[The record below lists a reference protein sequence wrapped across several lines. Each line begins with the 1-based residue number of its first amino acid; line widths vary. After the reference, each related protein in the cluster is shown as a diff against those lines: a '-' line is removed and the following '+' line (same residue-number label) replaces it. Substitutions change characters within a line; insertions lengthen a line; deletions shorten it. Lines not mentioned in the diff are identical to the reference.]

1 MHIEFFIFKVKAFTK
16 YIILINMFKEI
27 KNKYLRYSAIG
38 VFFIII
44 FFSALQ
50 LNFLYLFGYSPSYND
65 IKIPTLRVGS
75 ELYTSD
81 GKLIGRYFKEN
92 RTPVNYNE
100 IAPSVLN
107 ALVATEDVRFYK
119 HWGIDVQAV
128 GRAVIGFGKDGGA
141 STITQQLAKNL
152 YRTRY
157 NKSQGFLSKIPLV
170 RTIVFK
176 LKEWMTAVK
185 LESNYSKNDIIT
197 MYLNTVSFGNNTY
210 GIKTAS
216 RIYFDK
222 EAKDLSINESALLVG
237 MLKGTSFYNPTKN
250 PDRALVRRNTVLSQ
264 MNKYNYLNKD
274 SLTELSKLP
283 IKLKEGK
290 MEDGSDGDSYL
301 RAAVAKYL
309 EKWCKDNGYD
319 LYEDGLKIYTT
330 IDSKLQKYAEEAVQ
344 EQMKTLQRRF
354 YSVWGDEDP
363 WYDSEK
369 QKVDYPDRAMKNLPI
384 YSLLQK
390 KFPNSPDSVT
400 AYFNRKKKMQIFT
413 YKGDRDTLFS
423 TLDSIRYY
431 GKIMNTGM
439 MTMEPASGKIKV
451 WVGGIDHK
459 FFKYD
464 HVNQA
469 KRQAG
474 STFKP
479 FAYLTALEQGMNP
492 CDKFTDKPVKI
503 AYQDKGETKY
513 WEPKNADYSVTYQE
527 MSLRWAMAKSVNT
540 ITAQV
545 TEKVGWDNVV
555 KWAHECGI
563 DSHLESVPSVSL
575 GSNDVS
581 VYEMVKA
588 YSTFLNKGVKT
599 DPILVEKITDQ
610 DDNVI
615 DDFKPKTKRV
625 LTEEIAWL
633 MLYMFRGGMDEPG
646 GTSRALWE
654 WDLWKK
660 NNQIGGK
667 TGTSSDYV
675 DAWYMGITKD
685 LVTGV
690 WVGCDERT
698 AHFKNGEQGE
708 GSRTALPIFAKFMEK
723 VYHDP
728 NSGYTYGP
736 FPKATVDITRT
747 INCPSPRI
755 VEDTTST
762 DSVLVDSTD
771 IADPAMP
778 ETATP
783 IPSTET
789 EIKKEDKKP
798 ESETPVQPAVVPLTK
813 KEERELKRKQR
824 QEEREKKKNGNN

>member
-1 MHIEFFIFKVKAFTK
+1 MFI
-16 YIILINMFKEI
+16 EI
-27 KNKYLRYSAIG
+27 KNKYLRYTTLFIYFVV
-38 VFFIII
+38 VFFCT
-44 FFSALQ
+44 LQ
-50 LNFLYLFGYSPSYND
+50 LNFLWLFGYSPTYRD
-65 IKIPTLRVGS
+65 IKKPAQQVGS
-75 ELYTSD
+75 ELYTAD

-92 RTPVNYNE
+92 RTPVNYHQ
-100 IAPSVLN
+100 ISKSVIT
-107 ALVATEDVRFYK
+107 ALVATEDIRFYK
-119 HWGIDVQAV
+119 HSGIDVQAL
-128 GRAVIGFGKDGGA
+128 GRAVVGLGKDGGA

-157 NKSQGFLSKIPLV
+157 SKSSGLIKHIPVV
-170 RTIVFK
+170 RTLISK
-176 LKEWMTAVK
+176 LKEWVTALK
-185 LESNYSKNDIIT
+185 LEANYSKNDIIT

-222 EAKDLSINESALLVG
+222 EAKDLSTTEAAMLVG
-237 MLKGTSFYNPTKN
+237 MLKGTNLYNPLKRPEKTL
-250 PDRALVRRNTVLSQ
+250 ARRNVVLNQ
-264 MNKYNYLNKD
+264 MSKYNYLSKD
-274 SLTELSKLP
+274 SLLILTKLP
-283 IKLKEGK
+283 LQIKEGK
-290 MEDGSDGDSYL
+290 MQDGSDGDSYL
-301 RAAVAKYL
+301 RAAVDKYL
-309 EKWCKDNGYD
+309 EKWCSDNNYD

-330 IDSKLQKYAEEAVQ
+330 IDSKLQGYAEESVND
-344 EQMKTLQRRF
+344 QMRILQKRF
-354 YSVWGDEDP
+354 YNVWGNEDP
-363 WYDSEK
+363 WEDSERK
-369 QKVDYPDRAMKNLPI
+369 KVDYPERAKKSLPI
-384 YSLLQK
+384 YQILQRK
-390 KFPNSPDSVT
+390 YKNNTDSID
-400 AYFNRKKKMQIFT
+400 AYFNKKKKMTIFS
-413 YKGDRDTLFS
+413 YKGDKDTLFS
-423 TLDSIRYY
+423 TMDSIKYY

-439 MTMEPASGKIKV
+439 MTMEPKSGKIKV

-479 FAYLTALEQGMNP
+479 FAYLAALESGMTP
-492 CDKFTDKPVKI
+492 CDTFTDKPVKI
-503 AYQDKGETKY
+503 AYQNKGKTEY
-513 WEPKNADYSVTYQE
+513 WEPKNADWSISYQE

-555 KWAHECGI
+555 KWAKACGI
-563 DSHLESVPSVSL
+563 ESNLESVPSVSL
-575 GSNDVS
+575 GPNDVS
-581 VYEMVKA
+581 VYEMVRA
-588 YSTFLNKGVKT
+588 YSTFLNEGLRI

-610 DDNVI
+610 DDNI
-615 DDFKPKTKRV
+615 IEEFTAKTKRI

-633 MLYMFRGGMDEPG
+633 MLYMFRGGMEEPG
-646 GTSRALWE
+646 GTSQALWE

-736 FPKATVDITRT
+736 FPRPKTPLSID
-747 INCPSPRI
+747 INCPSPRQP
-755 VEDTTST
+755 VDTTTIDST
-762 DSVLVDSTD
+762 MVDSLEMD
-771 IADPAMP
+771 S
-778 ETATP
+778 P
-783 IPSTET
+783 IIEDEPIKTET
-789 EIKKEDKKP
+789 ENPKIEEKKTTNEPQKTIP
-798 ESETPVQPAVVPLTK
+798 TSTAAPLTK
-813 KEERELKRKQR
+813 KEEREQRRNQRKS
-824 QEEREKKKNGNN
+824 EKEKNNGG

>member
-1 MHIEFFIFKVKAFTK
+1 
-16 YIILINMFKEI
+16 MFKEI
-27 KNKYLRYSAIG
+27 KNKYLRYPVIG
-38 VFFIII
+38 IFFIII
-44 FFSALQ
+44 FFCALQ
-50 LNFLYLFGYSPSYND
+50 LNFLWLFGYSPSYHD
-65 IKIPTLRVGS
+65 IKAPSQRVGS
-75 ELYTSD
+75 ELYTAD

-92 RTPVNYNE
+92 RTPVTYEE
-100 IAPSVLN
+100 IAPSVIN

-119 HWGIDVQAV
+119 HWGIDIQAV
-128 GRAVIGFGKDGGA
+128 IRAVVGMGKDGGA

-157 NKSQGFLSKIPLV
+157 NKSSGVLSKLPLLRTLIP
-170 RTIVFK
+170 K

-185 LESNYSKNDIIT
+185 LESNYSKKDIIT

-222 EAKDLSINESALLVG
+222 DAKELATNDAALLVG
-237 MLKGTSFYNPTKN
+237 MLKGTTLYNPTKN
-250 PDRALVRRNTVLSQ
+250 PEKALERRNTVLSQ
-264 MNKYNYLNKD
+264 MNKYKFLSKD
-274 SLTELSKLP
+274 SLTDLVKQP

-301 RAAVAKYL
+301 RAAVSKYL
-309 EKWCKDNGYD
+309 EKWANDNGYD

-354 YSVWGDEDP
+354 YSVWGNEDP

-369 QKVDYPDRAMKNLPI
+369 QKVDYPARAMKNLPI

-390 KFPNSPDSVT
+390 KFPNQPDSVT
-400 AYFNRKKKMQIFT
+400 AYFNKKKKMQIFT

-423 TLDSIRYY
+423 TIDSIRYY
-431 GKIMNTGM
+431 GKILNTGM
-439 MTMEPASGKIKV
+439 MTMEPSTGKIKV

-464 HVNQA
+464 HVNQS

-479 FAYLTALEQGMNP
+479 FAYLTALEQGMSP

-503 AYQDKGETKY
+503 AYQNKGETKY
-513 WEPKNADYSVTYQE
+513 WEPKNADYSVSYRE

-575 GSNDVS
+575 GSNDVT

-588 YSTFLNKGVKT
+588 YSTFLNKGIKT
-599 DPILVEKITDQ
+599 DPILVEKITDL
-610 DDNVI
+610 DDNLI

-625 LTEEIAWL
+625 LSEEIAWL
-633 MLYMFRGGMDEPG
+633 MTYMFRGGMEEPG
-646 GTSRALWE
+646 GTSQALWE
-654 WDLWKK
+654 WPDLFRK

-675 DAWYMGITKD
+675 DAWYMGMTKD

-723 VYHDP
+723 VYLDP
-728 NSGYTYGP
+728 SSGYTYGP
-736 FPKATVDITRT
+736 FPKATVPITRT

-755 VEDTTST
+755 VVDTTST

-771 IADPAMP
+771 VSVPAVEEETMVPVPVKEP
-778 ETATP
+778 EV
-783 IPSTET
+783 
-789 EIKKEDKKP
+789 KKEEKKP
-798 ESETPVQPAVVPLTK
+798 EPVQNQPEATVPLTK
-813 KEERELKRKQR
+813 KEERELKRKKR
-824 QEEREKKKNGNN
+824 QEEREKNGNN

>member
-1 MHIEFFIFKVKAFTK
+1 
-16 YIILINMFKEI
+16 MFKEI
-27 KNKYLRYSAIG
+27 KNRYLRYFTILLY
-38 VFFIII
+38 FIII

-50 LNFLYLFGYSPSYND
+50 LNFLGLFGYSPSRSD
-65 IKIPTLRVGS
+65 IKQPTQRVGS

-81 GKLIGRYFKEN
+81 GKLIGRYYKEN

-100 IAPSVLN
+100 IPSSVIH

-119 HWGIDVQAV
+119 HWGIDFQAV
-128 GRAVIGFGKDGGA
+128 GRAVIGLGQDGGA

-157 NKSQGFLSKIPLV
+157 NKSQGLLAKIPGI
-170 RTIVFK
+170 RTVIFK
-176 LKEWMTAVK
+176 FKEWMTAVK
-185 LESNYSKNDIIT
+185 LEANYSKNDIIT

-216 RIYFDK
+216 RIYFDREPK
-222 EAKDLSINESALLVG
+222 NLKIEESALLVG
-237 MLKGTSFYNPTKN
+237 MLKGTTLYNPTKN
-250 PDRALVRRNTVLSQ
+250 PKNAFNRRNVVFTQ
-264 MNKYNYLNKD
+264 MNKYHYLSID
-274 SLTELSKLP
+274 SLAMLKKEPITLNAGKL
-283 IKLKEGK
+283 
-290 MEDGSDGDSYL
+290 DDSSDGDSYL

-330 IDSKLQKYAEEAVQ
+330 IDSKLQTYAEEAVKD
-344 EQMKTLQRRF
+344 QMRVLQRRF
-354 YSVWGDEDP
+354 YNVWGNEDP

-369 QKVDYPDRAMKNLPI
+369 KKVDFPDRAKKSMPI
-384 YSLLQK
+384 YSILQK
-390 KFPNSPDSVT
+390 KFPNQPDSVDH
-400 AYFNRKKKMQIFT
+400 YFNRKKPMQIFT

-423 TLDSIRYY
+423 TMDSIRYY
-431 GKIMNTGM
+431 GKILNTGM
-439 MTMEPASGKIKV
+439 MTMEPSTGKIKV

-479 FAYLTALEQGMNP
+479 FAYLTALQQGMSP
-492 CDKFTDKPVKI
+492 CDKMTDKPVRI

-513 WEPKNADYSVTYQE
+513 WEPKNADWGNTYQD
-527 MSLRWAMAKSVNT
+527 MSLRLAMARSVNT
-540 ITAQV
+540 ITAQL

-555 KWAHECGI
+555 KWAHNCGI

-588 YSTFLNKGVKT
+588 YSTFLSKGVRT
-599 DPILVEKITDQ
+599 EPILVEKITDQ
-610 DDNVI
+610 DDKVI
-615 DDFKPKTKRV
+615 EDFIPKTKKV
-625 LTEEIAWL
+625 LSDEIAWL
-633 MLYMFRGGMDEPG
+633 MMYMFRGGMEEPG
-646 GTSRALWE
+646 GTSQALWE
-654 WDLWKK
+654 WPNLFKK

-675 DAWYMGITKD
+675 DAWYMGLTKD

-698 AHFKNGEQGE
+698 AHFKNGDQGE
-708 GSRTALPIFAKFMEK
+708 GSHTALPIFAKFMEK
-723 VYHDP
+723 VYLDP
-728 NSGYTYGP
+728 TSGYTYGP
-736 FPKATVDITRT
+736 FPKPTVPITRSY
-747 INCPSPRI
+747 NCPSPRI
-755 VEDTTST
+755 VRDTAQT
-762 DSVLVDSTD
+762 DTAVVDSTNFEPSATQD
-771 IADPAMP
+771 NQQQTPAESP
-778 ETATP
+778 QPVLRKEEKKTTLPQNSPPLSATL
-783 IPSTET
+783 
-789 EIKKEDKKP
+789 
-798 ESETPVQPAVVPLTK
+798 PLTK
-813 KEERELKRKQR
+813 KEERDLKRKQR
-824 QEEREKKKNGNN
+824 QEDRDRRKQINE

>member
-1 MHIEFFIFKVKAFTK
+1 
-16 YIILINMFKEI
+16 MFKEI
-27 KNKYLRYSAIG
+27 KNKYLRYFTIFIFS
-38 VFFIII
+38 III

-50 LNFLYLFGYSPSYND
+50 LNFLWLFGYSPSYRD
-65 IKIPTLRVGS
+65 IQTPTLRVGS

-92 RTPVNYNE
+92 RTPVNFKE
-100 IAPSVLN
+100 IAPSVIN

-128 GRAVIGFGKDGGA
+128 GRAVAGFGKEGGA

-157 NKSQGFLSKIPLV
+157 NKSQGLLIKIPLV
-170 RTIVFK
+170 RTLIVK
-176 LKEWMTAVK
+176 LKEWLTAVK

-210 GIKTAS
+210 GIKTAA

-222 EAKDLSINESALLVG
+222 ETKDLTTNDAAMLVG
-237 MLKGTSFYNPTKN
+237 MLKGTSLYNPTKN
-250 PDRALVRRNTVLSQ
+250 PDKALARRNVVLSQ
-264 MNKYNYLNKD
+264 MNKYKYLSKD
-274 SLTELSKLP
+274 SLTSLVKEP

-301 RAAVAKYL
+301 RAAVSKYL
-309 EKWCKDNGYD
+309 EKWCTDNGYD
-319 LYEDGLKIYTT
+319 LNEDGLKIYTT
-330 IDSKLQKYAEEAVQ
+330 IDSKLQKYAEEAVA

-354 YSVWGDEDP
+354 YSVWGNEDP

-369 QKVDYPDRAMKNLPI
+369 NKVDYPDRAMKNLPV
-384 YSLLQK
+384 YALLQK
-390 KFPNSPDSVT
+390 KFPNNPDSIT
-400 AYFNRKKKMQIFT
+400 AYFNKKKKMQIFT

-431 GKIMNTGM
+431 GKILNTGM
-439 MTMEPASGKIKV
+439 MTIEPASGKIKV

-479 FAYLTALEQGMNP
+479 FAYLTALEQGMSP

-503 AYQDKGETKY
+503 KYDDKGETKY

-527 MSLRWAMAKSVNT
+527 MSLRWAMARSVNT

-555 KWAHECGI
+555 KYAHACGI

-575 GSNDVS
+575 GSNDVT

-588 YSTFLNKGVKT
+588 YATFMNKGVKT
-599 DPILVEKITDQ
+599 DPILVEKITDL
-610 DDNVI
+610 DNNLI
-615 DDFKPKTKRV
+615 EEFKPKSKRV
-625 LTEEIAWL
+625 LSEEIAWL
-633 MLYMFRGGMDEPG
+633 MTYMFRGGMEEPR
-646 GTSRALWE
+646 GTSQALWE
-654 WDLWKK
+654 WPNLFKK

-675 DAWYMGITKD
+675 DAWYMGLTKD

-723 VYHDP
+723 VYLDAS
-728 NSGYTYGP
+728 SGYTYGP
-736 FPKATVDITRT
+736 FPKATVEITRT
-747 INCPSPRI
+747 YNCPSPQYVR
-755 VEDTTST
+755 DTTST
-762 DSVLVDSTD
+762 DSVAVDSTEFD
-771 IADPAMP
+771 VP
-778 ETATP
+778 EAEVAQPVTT
-783 IPSTET
+783 TEQET
-789 EIKKEDKKP
+789 KKEEKKP
-798 ESETPVQPAVVPLTK
+798 ETTPSPSAPAVPLTK
-813 KEERELKRKQR
+813 KEERELRRKQR
-824 QEEREKKKNGNN
+824 QEEREQKKNENGGN

>member
-1 MHIEFFIFKVKAFTK
+1 
-16 YIILINMFKEI
+16 MFKEI
-27 KNKYLRYSAIG
+27 KNKYLRYFTI
-38 VFFIII
+38 VLFFIII

-50 LNFLYLFGYSPSYND
+50 LNFLWLFGYSPSYRD
-65 IKIPTLRVGS
+65 IQTPTLRVGS

-92 RTPVNYNE
+92 RTPVNFNE
-100 IAPSVLN
+100 IAPSVIN

-128 GRAVIGFGKDGGA
+128 GRAVIGLGKDGGA

-157 NKSQGFLSKIPLV
+157 NKSQGVLIKIPLV
-170 RTIVFK
+170 RTLIVK
-176 LKEWMTAVK
+176 LKEWLTAVK

-222 EAKDLSINESALLVG
+222 ETKDLETADAAMLVG
-237 MLKGTSFYNPTKN
+237 MLKGTTLYNPTKN
-250 PDRALVRRNTVLSQ
+250 PDKALERRNVVLSQ
-264 MNKYNYLNKD
+264 MNKYKYLSKD
-274 SLTELSKLP
+274 SLTILSKEP

-309 EKWCKDNGYD
+309 EKWCTDNGYD

-330 IDSKLQKYAEEAVQ
+330 IDSKLQKYAEEAVAD
-344 EQMKTLQRRF
+344 QMKTLQRRF
-354 YSVWGDEDP
+354 YSVWGNEDP

-369 QKVDYPDRAMKNLPI
+369 KKVDYPDRAMKNLPI
-384 YSLLQK
+384 YGLLQK
-390 KFPNSPDSVT
+390 KFPNNPDSIR
-400 AYFNRKKKMQIFT
+400 AYFNKKKKMQIFT

-431 GKIMNTGM
+431 GKILNTGM

-479 FAYLTALEQGMNP
+479 FAYLTALEQGMSP

-503 AYQDKGETKY
+503 EYQNKGETKY
-513 WEPKNADYSVTYQE
+513 WEPKNADYSVSYRE

-555 KWAHECGI
+555 KYAHECGI

-575 GSNDVS
+575 GSNDVT

-588 YSTFLNKGVKT
+588 YSTFMNKGMKT

-610 DDNVI
+610 DNNII
-615 DDFKPKTKRV
+615 DEFKPKTKRV
-625 LTEEIAWL
+625 LSEEIAWL
-633 MLYMFRGGMDEPG
+633 MTYMFRGGMEEPG
-646 GTSRALWE
+646 GTSQALWE
-654 WDLWKK
+654 WPNLFKK

-675 DAWYMGITKD
+675 DAWYMGLTKD

-723 VYHDP
+723 VYLDP
-728 NSGYTYGP
+728 SSGYTYGP
-736 FPKATVDITRT
+736 FPKATVSIDRPY
-747 INCPSPRI
+747 NCPSPQIIR
-755 VEDTTST
+755 DTTST
-762 DSVLVDSTD
+762 DSVTVDSTD
-771 IADPAMP
+771 FEAPEIPEIAPP
-778 ETATP
+778 VTP
-783 IPSTET
+783 TEQ
-789 EIKKEDKKP
+789 EVKKEEKKT
-798 ESETPVQPAVVPLTK
+798 EPVQNQQTPTVPLTK
-813 KEERELKRKQR
+813 KEERELRRKQR
-824 QEEREKKKNGNN
+824 QEERERKKNENNGN

>member
-1 MHIEFFIFKVKAFTK
+1 
-16 YIILINMFKEI
+16 MFKEI
-27 KNKYLRYSAIG
+27 KNKYLRYTSIV
-38 VFFIII
+38 VFSIII
-44 FFSALQ
+44 FFCALQ
-50 LNFLYLFGYSPSYND
+50 LNFLWLFGYSPSYRD
-65 IKIPTLRVGS
+65 IKAPTLRVGS
-75 ELYTSD
+75 ELYTAD
-81 GKLIGRYFKEN
+81 GKLIGRYYKEN

-100 IAPSVLN
+100 ISPSVIN

-119 HWGIDVQAV
+119 HIGIDFQAL
-128 GRAVIGFGKDGGA
+128 GRAVIGLGKDGGA
-141 STITQQLAKNL
+141 STITQQLAKNM

-157 NKSQGFLSKIPLV
+157 NKSSGFLSKIPVV
-170 RTIVFK
+170 RRIIPK

-197 MYLNTVSFGNNTY
+197 MYLNTVSFGNNAY

-222 EAKDLSINESALLVG
+222 ETKELSTTESALLVG
-237 MLKGTSFYNPTKN
+237 MLKGTTLYSPTKN
-250 PDRALVRRNTVLSQ
+250 PQRALDRRNVVLSQ
-264 MNKYNYLNKD
+264 MNKYNFLSKD
-274 SLTELSKLP
+274 SLLALSKTP

-301 RAAVAKYL
+301 RSAVSKIL
-309 EKWCKDNGYD
+309 EKWCTDNGYD

-330 IDSKLQKYAEEAVQ
+330 IDSRLQKYAEEAVQ
-344 EQMKTLQRRF
+344 DEMRILQRRF
-354 YSVWGDEDP
+354 YSVWGNEDP

-369 QKVDYPDRAMKNLPI
+369 QKVNYPDRAKRNLPI
-384 YSLLQK
+384 YALLQK
-390 KFPNSPDSVT
+390 KFPNQPDSVE
-400 AYFNRKKKMQIFT
+400 AYFNRKKRMTIFS

-423 TLDSIRYY
+423 TMDSIRYY

-479 FAYLTALEQGMNP
+479 FAYLTALEQGKNP
-492 CDKFTDKPVKI
+492 CDKYTDKPVRI
-503 AYQDKGETKY
+503 EYQDKGETKY
-513 WEPKNADYSVTYQE
+513 WEPKNADYNVTYRE

-545 TEKVGWDNVV
+545 TEDVGWDNVV
-555 KWAHECGI
+555 KYAHECGI

-575 GSNDVS
+575 GSNDVT

-588 YSTFLNKGVKT
+588 YSTFLNKGIKT
-599 DPILVEKITDQ
+599 DPILVEKITDL
-610 DDNVI
+610 DDNLI
-615 DDFKPKTKRV
+615 EDFKPKTKRA
-625 LTEEIAWL
+625 LSEEIAWL
-633 MLYMFRGGMDEPG
+633 MLYMFRGGMEEPG
-646 GTSRALWE
+646 GTSQALWE
-654 WDLWKK
+654 WPNLFKK

-723 VYHDP
+723 VYLDP
-728 NSGYTYGP
+728 SSGYTYGQ
-736 FPKATVDITRT
+736 FPKATVPITRT

-755 VEDTTST
+755 VIDTTAT
-762 DSVLVDSTD
+762 DTTVVDSTD
-771 IADPAMP
+771 FAIPEPAETNETPAAVAP
-778 ETATP
+778 EV
-783 IPSTET
+783 
-789 EIKKEDKKP
+789 KKEEKKTDP
-798 ESETPVQPAVVPLTK
+798 TQNQPATTTPLTK
-813 KEERELKRKQR
+813 KEERELRRKQR
-824 QEEREKKKNGNN
+824 QEERERKKNGQN

>member
-1 MHIEFFIFKVKAFTK
+1 
-16 YIILINMFKEI
+16 MFKEI
-27 KNKYLRYSAIG
+27 KNKYLRYPLIFI
-38 VFFIII
+38 FFIII

-50 LNFLYLFGYSPSYND
+50 LNFLWLFGYSPSVSD
-65 IKIPTLRVGS
+65 IKEPTLRVGS
-75 ELYTSD
+75 ELYTAD

-92 RTPVNYNE
+92 RTPVNFNE
-100 IAPSVLN
+100 ISPSVVK

-119 HWGIDVQAV
+119 HWGIDIQAV

-157 NKSQGFLSKIPLV
+157 NKSQGLLVKIPLV
-170 RTIVFK
+170 RTLIVK

-185 LESNYSKNDIIT
+185 LEANYPKNEILT
-197 MYLNTVSFGNNTY
+197 MYLNTVSFGNNAY

-222 EAKDLSINESALLVG
+222 EAKDLSTTDAAMLVG
-237 MLKGTSFYNPTKN
+237 MLKGTTLYNPTKN
-250 PDRALVRRNTVLSQ
+250 PDKALERRNVVLAQ
-264 MNKYNYLNKD
+264 MNKYNYLSKD
-274 SLTELSKLP
+274 SLSILSKEP
-283 IKLKEGK
+283 IKLKEGE
-290 MEDGSDGDSYL
+290 MQDGSDGDSYL
-301 RAAVAKYL
+301 RSAVAKYL
-309 EKWCKDNGYD
+309 EKWCTDNGYD

-330 IDSKLQKYAEEAVQ
+330 IDSKLQKYAEEAVAD
-344 EQMKTLQRRF
+344 QMRILQRRF
-354 YSVWGDEDP
+354 YNVWGNEDP

-384 YSLLQK
+384 YAMLQK
-390 KFPNSPDSVT
+390 KFPNNPDSVL
-400 AYFNRKKKMQIFT
+400 AYFNKKKKMRIFT

-431 GKIMNTGM
+431 GKILNTGM

-479 FAYLTALEQGMNP
+479 FAYLTALEQGMSP
-492 CDKFTDKPVKI
+492 CDKLTDKPVKI
-503 AYQDKGETKY
+503 EYQDKGETKY
-513 WEPKNADYSVTYQE
+513 WEPKNADYSVSYRE

-540 ITAQV
+540 ITAQL
-545 TEKVGWDNVV
+545 TDKVGWDNVV
-555 KWAHECGI
+555 KAAHECGI

-588 YSTFLNKGVKT
+588 YATFMNKGIKT
-599 DPILVEKITDQ
+599 DPILVEKITDL
-610 DDNVI
+610 DDNLI
-615 DDFKPKTKRV
+615 EEFKPKTKRA

-633 MLYMFRGGMDEPG
+633 MTYMFRGGMEEPG
-646 GTSRALWE
+646 GTSQALWE
-654 WDLWKK
+654 WPNLFKK

-675 DAWYMGITKD
+675 DAWYMGLTKD

-723 VYHDP
+723 VYLDP
-728 NSGYTYGP
+728 STGYSYGP

-747 INCPSPRI
+747 YNCPSPRI
-755 VEDTTST
+755 VIDTTTT
-762 DSVLVDSTD
+762 DSVAVDSTEF
-771 IADPAMP
+771 IVPEVPAQEDQP
-778 ETATP
+778 ATEQP
-783 IPSTET
+783 KM
-789 EIKKEDKKP
+789 IKKEEKKP
-798 ESETPVQPAVVPLTK
+798 EPVQNQPATTAPLSK
-813 KEERELKRKQR
+813 KEERELRRKQR
-824 QEEREKKKNGNN
+824 QEEREKKQNNEN

>member
-1 MHIEFFIFKVKAFTK
+1 
-16 YIILINMFKEI
+16 MFKEI
-27 KNKYLRYSAIG
+27 KNRYLRYFTLFLYF
-38 VFFIII
+38 VII
-44 FFSALQ
+44 FFCALQ
-50 LNFLYLFGYSPSYND
+50 INFLWLFGYSPTYVD
-65 IKIPTLRVGS
+65 IKKPSQRIGS

-100 IAPSVLN
+100 ISKNVVN

-119 HWGIDVQAV
+119 HMGIDFQAL
-128 GRAVIGFGKDGGA
+128 GRAIIGFGDKGGA

-157 NKSQGFLSKIPLV
+157 NKSSGLIKHIPLV
-170 RTIVFK
+170 RTFVAK
-176 LKEWMTAVK
+176 LKEWMTALK
-185 LESNYSKNDIIT
+185 LEANYSKNDIMT

-216 RIYFDK
+216 RIYFSK
-222 EAKDLSINESALLVG
+222 APLDLDVPQSALLVG
-237 MLKGTSFYNPTKN
+237 MLKATTSYNPVKN
-250 PDRALVRRNTVLSQ
+250 PEKALERRNVVLSQ
-264 MNKYNYLNKD
+264 MNKYNF
-274 SLTELSKLP
+274 LSKQDLLNY
-283 IKLKEGK
+283 KSTSLELKIGT
-290 MEDGSDGDSYL
+290 EDEGSDGDSYL
-301 RAAVAKYL
+301 RSAVDKYL
-309 EKWCKDNGYD
+309 EKWCEDNGYD

-330 IDSKLQKYAEEAVQ
+330 IDSKLQTYAEEAVL
-344 EQMKTLQRRF
+344 EQMRMLQKRF
-354 YSVWGDEDP
+354 YGVWGKEDP
-363 WYDSEK
+363 WQDSEGK
-369 QKVDYPDRAMKNLPI
+369 KVDYPERAKRNLPI
-384 YSLLQK
+384 YAILQK
-390 KFPNSPDSVT
+390 KFANQPDSIE
-400 AYFNRKKKMQIFT
+400 AYFNKKKKMKIFS
-413 YKGDRDTLFS
+413 YNGDRDTLFS
-423 TLDSIRYY
+423 TMDSIRYY
-431 GKIMNTGM
+431 GKILNTGM
-439 MTMEPASGKIKV
+439 MTLEPKTGKIKV
-451 WVGGIDHK
+451 WVGGINHK

-479 FAYLTALEQGMNP
+479 FAYLAALESGMTP
-492 CDKFTDKPVKI
+492 CDKFTDKPVRI
-503 AYQDKGETKY
+503 AYQDKGKTEY
-513 WEPKNADYSVTYQE
+513 WEPKNADWKYTYQD

-540 ITAQV
+540 VTAQV

-563 DSHLESVPSVSL
+563 DSKLESVPSVSL

-588 YSTFLNKGVKT
+588 YGTFLNEGVKV
-599 DPILVEKITDQ
+599 DPILVETIKDQ
-610 DDNVI
+610 NDNVI
-615 DDFKPKTKRV
+615 ADFKPKTKRA

-633 MLYMFRGGMDEPG
+633 MLYMFRGGMEEPG
-646 GTSRALWE
+646 GTSQALWS
-654 WDLWKK
+654 WDLFKK

-736 FPKATVDITRT
+736 FPKSTVKIS
-747 INCPSPRI
+747 INYDCPTPRQHVDTLQNDSLSADSLMI
-755 VEDTTST
+755 DAPAIPVEN
-762 DSVLVDSTD
+762 
-771 IADPAMP
+771 P
-778 ETATP
+778 EP
-783 IPSTET
+783 IKQEPVKTE
-789 EIKKEDKKP
+789 EKKVN
-798 ESETPVQPAVVPLTK
+798 ETPAIKTAEATSAPLTK
-813 KEERELKRKQR
+813 KEERELRRQQR
-824 QEEREKKKNGNN
+824 REEKEKKKNGGN